1 MATTQS
7 LNTAERVAIECLG
20 INIVIKHAEAY
31 PSIAKVLTIKRGK
44 SAKATGRNIL
54 PIYRRHCYPLIR
66 TEIPLVLNQLVQT
79 LIVQCAHQVSIHW
92 VAIGI
97 LNGQCPLFFLS
108 WCQTIAEGGPLQR
121 QFLIGHRALYLGGM
135 GITLAILYPSKGKQQ
150 AVFVLILI
158 GKLAVYQLVTL
169 IHTTLLYQLKARED
183 TIEDMHI
190 LIRATHLDGNR
201 RAIVR
206 ELGGRLVEPII
217 CISSRF
223 LIIEREYHEGSIDGL
238 ILIRSLY
245 TMLTRSQLSQCYL
258 LICSGHLPLASINA
272 ITYFGIDILT
282 CGIAQMECGLGVIFN
297 QHFFV
302 EIDAECG
309 WTIAQRQRELSLVR
323 FASHISYIGLQHK
336 VVEHSVLGFGHL
348 QWHFY
353 HKVTIGIGGSFA
365 RTNLGTVI
373 AVAQSTLVVI
383 AIVRPPPKGGTAQYL
398 IRYLGILNRHTR
410 IAECCTFDIKHIASL
425 IGILIFCKI
434 HMECGTL
441 VLLNTN
447 EPRGILNL
455 DGKHTRKSLGRQ
467 GKIYSTHTI
476 GIALGLLL
484 GHHLMVGI
492 AQHKF

>member
-1 MATTQS
+1 
-7 LNTAERVAIECLG
+7 
-20 INIVIKHAEAY
+20 
-31 PSIAKVLTIKRGK
+31 
-44 SAKATGRNIL
+44 
-54 PIYRRHCYPLIR
+54 
-66 TEIPLVLNQLVQT
+66 
-79 LIVQCAHQVSIHW
+79 
-92 VAIGI
+92 
-97 LNGQCPLFFLS
+97 
-108 WCQTIAEGGPLQR
+108 
-121 QFLIGHRALYLGGM
+121 M

-169 IHTTLLYQLKARED
+169 IHTPLLYQLKARED

-206 ELGGRLVEPII
+206 ELGGRLIEPII
-217 CISSRF
+217 SISSRF

-245 TMLTRSQLSQCYL
+245 TMLTRCQLSQCYL
-258 LICSGHLPLASINA
+258 LICSGHLPFATVNT
-272 ITYFGIDILT
+272 ITYFGIDVLT

-302 EIDAECG
+302 EIDTECG

-336 VVEHSVLGFGHL
+336 VVEHSVLGFRHL
-348 QWHFY
+348 EGHFY

-373 AVAQSTLVVI
+373 AVTQSTLVVVT
-383 AIVRPPPKGGTAQYL
+383 IVRPPPKGGTAQYL

-425 IGILIFCKI
+425 VGILIFCKI

-447 EPRGILNL
+447 APRGILNL
-455 DGKHTRKSLGRQ
+455 DGKHTRKSLGR
-467 GKIYSTHTI
+467 
-476 GIALGLLL
+476 
-484 GHHLMVGI
+484 
-492 AQHKF
+492 

>member
-1 MATTQS
+1 
-7 LNTAERVAIECLG
+7 
-20 INIVIKHAEAY
+20 
-31 PSIAKVLTIKRGK
+31 
-44 SAKATGRNIL
+44 
-54 PIYRRHCYPLIR
+54 
-66 TEIPLVLNQLVQT
+66 
-79 LIVQCAHQVSIHW
+79 
-92 VAIGI
+92 
-97 LNGQCPLFFLS
+97 
-108 WCQTIAEGGPLQR
+108 
-121 QFLIGHRALYLGGM
+121 M

-169 IHTTLLYQLKARED
+169 IHTPLLYQLKARED
-183 TIEDMHI
+183 AVEDMHI

-245 TMLTRSQLSQCYL
+245 TMLTRCQLSQCYL

-302 EIDAECG
+302 EIDTECG

-336 VVEHSVLGFGHL
+336 VVEHGVLGFGHL

-447 EPRGILNL
+447 ALRAILHL
-455 DGKHTRKSLGRQ
+455 DGKQACKSLGRQ

-476 GIALGLLL
+476 GVALSLFL